1 MAGTT
6 DEAKSQQALFVC
18 MAHNLLVLL
27 ERKLEREENI
37 RDEKLH
43 DKRLKRLKRLEQE
56 IRACGRKPNPMV
68 LKCNRITQRSL
79 QFIRWLQKRSC
90 VPDLVERRYSPT
102 TTAYGQVSLVNYKH
116 R

>member
-1 MAGTT
+1 
-6 DEAKSQQALFVC
+6 

-79 QFIRWLQKRSC
+79 QFIRWLRNA
-90 VPDLVERRYSPT
+90 L
-102 TTAYGQVSLVNYKH
+102 ASLTSWNDGIAQLRPLMAKYPS
-116 R
+116 